1 MLIKVCG
8 MRHPDNIKAVA
19 GLQPDY
25 LGFIFYPPSPRY
37 VGEMLLPEMLE
48 QIPAGIKKTGVFVNA
63 GTSDMLHVARR
74 YQLDALQLHGRESA
88 AQCRQLKAEGLEIIK
103 AFAARQGSD
112 FANTRDYEGNC
123 DYFLFDTPSQA
134 HGGSGQKYDWH
145 LLQDYRGAA
154 PFFLSGGLG
163 PTDAEALRAFHH
175 PQLAGIDLNSRFESA
190 PAHKDVPAL
199 QAFLNKYRQ
208 SNPPL

>member
-1 MLIKVCG
+1 MWASCCCPKCWNKSLQASKKPASLSTPAPAICCMWPDVTSWMPCNCTVGRAQHSAGNSKQKVWKSSKPL
-8 MRHPDNIKAVA
+8 RPD
-19 GLQPDY
+19 
-25 LGFIFYPPSPRY
+25 R
-37 VGEMLLPEMLE
+37 
-48 QIPAGIKKTGVFVNA
+48 
-63 GTSDMLHVARR
+63 
-74 YQLDALQLHGRESA
+74 A
-88 AQCRQLKAEGLEIIK
+88 AI
-103 AFAARQGSD
+103 

-145 LLQDYRGAA
+145 LLQDYRGAT

-175 PQLAGIDLNSRFESA
+175 PQLAGIDLNSRFESS
-190 PAHKDVPAL
+190 PARKDVPAL